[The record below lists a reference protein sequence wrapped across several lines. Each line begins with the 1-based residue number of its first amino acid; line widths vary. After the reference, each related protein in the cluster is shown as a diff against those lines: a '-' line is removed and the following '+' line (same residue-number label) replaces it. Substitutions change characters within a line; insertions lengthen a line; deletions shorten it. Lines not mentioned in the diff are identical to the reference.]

1 MLRSFL
7 LCTLMLFGLQLS
19 TPAQAQVN
27 DVEAQIT
34 AALELFLHGAS
45 VNNANVHDQF
55 WGEDLTYTSSRG
67 QRYGKAQLMYGLQG
81 QEPTPESEVTTWYS
95 AEDIRIKE
103 IGEAVILNFTLVAT
117 SPKQNPRRQTFFNT
131 GIMVKRDGRWQA
143 INWNATEAVMR

>member
-1 MLRSFL
+1 MLRSFF
-7 LCTLMLFGLQLS
+7 LCTLLLVGLQVS
-19 TPAQAQVN
+19 TPAQAQTS
-27 DVEAQIT
+27 DLETQIT
-34 AALELFLHGAS
+34 AALKLFLHGAS

-81 QEPTPESEVTTWYS
+81 QEPTPTDEVTTWYS

-103 IGEAVILNFTLVAT
+103 LGEAVIVNFTLIAT
-117 SPKQNPRRQTFFNT
+117 SPKEKLRRQTYFNT
-131 GIMVKRDGRWQA
+131 GVMVKRDGRWQA